1 MLFLS
6 VMKHTQRLHKK
17 VALVTGAGRGMGKA
31 IAIRLVQE
39 GARVAINDLEL
50 KPLQQTVTN
59 ITKRYG
65 LRALAVAG
73 SVDNPEA
80 IQRMVGTVSETFG
93 QIDILVNNAGILYP
107 TRVLA
112 ICRAEW
118 LRVMNINVNG
128 LFWMTQAVLPSM
140 IKRHYGRIVNMSS
153 SAGRSVS
160 TLGGVHYTASK
171 AAVLG
176 ITRAVAK
183 EMAGH
188 GITCNAVCPGL
199 IDTSMVRQTVPA
211 AKIRAYEQSFPIS
224 RLGTPTE
231 VADLVLFLSSDESA
245 YITGAAIDINGGDL
259 ML

>member
-1 MLFLS
+1 
-6 VMKHTQRLHKK
+6 MKHIKRLHGK

-31 IAIRLVQE
+31 IAMRLAQE

-50 KPLQQTVTN
+50 KPLKQAAAD
-59 ITKRYG
+59 ITKRSG
-65 LRALAVAG
+65 LRTLAVAG

-80 IQRMVGTVSETFG
+80 IQRMVGAVSKTFG

-107 TRVLA
+107 TRVMA
-112 ICRAEW
+112 ISREEW

-160 TLGGVHYTASK
+160 TLGGVHYTDSN

-199 IDTSMVRQTVPA
+199 IDTSMVRQTVPPE
-211 AKIRAYEQSFPIS
+211 KIRAYEQSFPIS
-224 RLGTPTE
+224 RLGTPDE

-245 YITGAAIDINGGDL
+245 YITGASIDINGGDL

>member
-1 MLFLS
+1 
-6 VMKHTQRLHKK
+6 MKHTQRLHKK

-50 KPLQQTVTN
+50 KPLQQTVAN

-183 EMAGH
+183 EMAGY

-199 IDTSMVRQTVPA
+199 IDTGMVRQTVPPK
-211 AKIRAYEQSFPIS
+211 KIRAYEQSFPIS
-224 RLGTPTE
+224 RLGTPNE
-231 VADLVLFLSSDESA
+231 VADLVLFLCSDESA
-245 YITGAAIDINGGDL
+245 YITGASIDINGGDL
-259 ML
+259 MI